1 MTPNNRLNF
10 TAIKLSNDISKLV
23 SMSPKMRQ
31 NLGKL
36 IIVVVQSSGH
46 DSASQ
51 RWPKCWAELDGTNR
65 YQSQCRYYLFI
76 YIHACLILSLES
88 SNIRKKKKSH
98 VRYLTML
105 LNIARIAQSKD

>member
-76 YIHACLILSLES
+76 YIHACFDSKFRIEQYSEKE
-88 SNIRKKKKSH
+88 KKPC
-98 VRYLTML
+98 
-105 LNIARIAQSKD
+105 